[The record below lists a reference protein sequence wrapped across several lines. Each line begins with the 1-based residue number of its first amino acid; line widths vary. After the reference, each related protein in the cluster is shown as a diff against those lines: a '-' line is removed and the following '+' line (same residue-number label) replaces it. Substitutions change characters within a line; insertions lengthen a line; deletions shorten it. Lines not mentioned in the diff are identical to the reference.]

1 MPSGAWLNRTLGRS
15 VLLGLA
21 HAACWFGQYAY
32 AAVPTVLGPEIF
44 DVSAFIGGS
53 AGRANVQS
61 AQSTGW
67 NGYYPIDVRVNQK
80 PLGVLDVGLFGSS
93 DETLSICLTAPT
105 IRVLGIKPSVLRPAV
120 PALLASRSESQKA
133 SVRMDAATPDTDACL
148 TMDEIVPGGGA
159 KFDGDLLSVSLWFP
173 QAYAIGAAD
182 ADLRDAWADSA
193 TVGVLGYS
201 LSAYQGSQVS
211 ANSQYMGVDARL
223 SVANWSFQ
231 HRGSV
236 SQAGGAATAYQT
248 GSFIASTGIARLQST
263 LSLGSLYV
271 GNGLFEG
278 SAMEGLVLATDTR
291 MLPASQ
297 RAYAPLIRGEAI
309 GNANVEVWQ
318 FGKLVHSMAVPPG
331 PFVIDKLHALGF
343 GGELTVIVKEADGT
357 QRTFTVPYAPPMDL
371 LLEGA
376 TRYSLAAGE
385 VAKSTLS
392 HPALEATYRYGLS
405 SVHTV
410 QAGVQWSEG
419 YSQLLM
425 GSSFST
431 RLGALGL
438 NLRRS
443 ELQLPLQDS
452 QVGGRFDL
460 NWAFA
465 SPGTQTRLN
474 LVNSRYSS
482 QNYHDLSTAM
492 ERRNIALLGKSG
504 WGNFPIQQ
512 ATSAS
517 ISQVISKTS
526 SFYVSGTST
535 TRWNRS
541 FDSLSY
547 QLGYSMLWRNAS
559 LNFST
564 TQYQYASGQ
573 TNSMVSLSVSV
584 PLEIGRSKSFDTF
597 TSLQQE
603 QSGDI
608 ATSIGVSPR
617 RESDTPWSY
626 GLSLSDYKSKQ
637 VSSGSVSYRGTY
649 VNLNGSA
656 SGANQSGLN
665 QLSLGASGAVLA
677 HGGGLS
683 LAPSVGDTFAIVHIE
698 GAEGVRVAGT
708 SSTPV
713 DSRGYAV
720 VPNLSAYAEN
730 TLELDTS
737 DAAPGLEFEQDSF
750 TVVPRAGTGVMV
762 RFVPRPGWPALIRA
776 KLDNGRPLPF
786 AAELRDEKDQLIG
799 YVGQG
804 GQVQAHLTATSG
816 LLYASWGDGAE
827 SNCALPYRISEAA
840 NRARGTMRFDAVCT
854 VAARA
859 PTPTAPYQAKDTT
872 PPAAPS
878 VAEVVSLTRSDAS
891 P

>member
-1 MPSGAWLNRTLGRS
+1 
-15 VLLGLA
+15 
-21 HAACWFGQYAY
+21 
-32 AAVPTVLGPEIF
+32 
-44 DVSAFIGGS
+44 
-53 AGRANVQS
+53 
-61 AQSTGW
+61 
-67 NGYYPIDVRVNQK
+67 
-80 PLGVLDVGLFGSS
+80 
-93 DETLSICLTAPT
+93 
-105 IRVLGIKPSVLRPAV
+105 
-120 PALLASRSESQKA
+120 
-133 SVRMDAATPDTDACL
+133 MDD
-148 TMDEIVPGGGA
+148 IVPGGGA
-159 KFDGDLLSVSLWFP
+159 AFDGDLLSVSLSFP
-173 QAYAIGAAD
+173 QAYAMGAAD
-182 ADLRDAWADSA
+182 ADLRDSWADSA
-193 TVGVLGYS
+193 TVGVLGYA
-201 LSAYQGSQVS
+201 LNAYQGSQSS
-211 ANSQYMGVDARL
+211 ANSQYVGIDARL
-223 SVANWSFQ
+223 SAGNWGFQ
-231 HRGSV
+231 HLGSA
-236 SQAGGAATAYQT
+236 SQSGGAATAYQT
-248 GSFIASTGIARLQST
+248 GSFTASTGIARLQST
-263 LSLGSLYV
+263 LTLGSLYA

-278 SAMEGLVLATDTR
+278 SALEGLVLATDTR

-297 RAYAPLIRGEAI
+297 RAYAPMIRGEAI

-331 PFVIDKLHALGF
+331 PFVIDKLYALGF
-343 GGELTVIVKEADGT
+343 GGELTVIVKEADGR
-357 QRTFTVPYAPPMDL
+357 QRTFTVPYAPPVDL

-376 TRYSLAAGE
+376 MRYSLAVGE
-385 VAKSTLS
+385 VTKSTLS
-392 HPALEATYRYGLS
+392 HPALEATYHYGLS
-405 SVHTV
+405 SAHTI

-492 ERRNIALLGKSG
+492 EMRNTALLGKSA
-504 WGNFPIQQ
+504 WGNLPIQQ
-512 ATSAS
+512 ATSVS
-517 ISQVISKTS
+517 ISQVISETS
-526 SFYVSGTST
+526 SFYVNGMST
-535 TRWNRS
+535 TRWDRS

-547 QLGYSMLWRNAS
+547 QLGYSMRWRKAS
-559 LNFST
+559 MNFST

-573 TNSMVSLSVSV
+573 TNSMASFSVSV
-584 PLEIGRSKSFDTF
+584 PLGIGRNNIFDTS

-617 RESDTPWSY
+617 RVSDTPWSY
-626 GLSLSDYKSKQ
+626 GLGLSDYKSKQ
-637 VSSGSVSYRGTY
+637 VSSGNLSYRGAY

-656 SGANQSGLN
+656 SSTNQSGLN
-665 QLSLGASGAVLA
+665 QLSIGASGAVLA

-683 LAPSVGDTFAIVHIE
+683 LAPSVGDTFAIVQIE
-698 GAEGVRVAGT
+698 GGEGVRVAGT

-713 DSRGYAV
+713 DSKGYAV
-720 VPNLSAYAEN
+720 VPYLSAYAEN

-737 DAAPGLEFEQDSF
+737 DAEPGLEFEQDSF

-786 AAELRDEKDQLIG
+786 AAELRDDKDQLLG

-816 LLYASWGDGAE
+816 LLYASWGNSAE
-827 SNCALPYRISEAA
+827 SNCALPYRISQAA
-840 NRARGTMRFDAVCT
+840 TRDKGTMRFEAVCT
-854 VAARA
+854 VASRA

-872 PPAAPS
+872 PPTAPS
-878 VAEVVSLTRSDAS
+878 AAEVVLLTRSDVG